1 MQPYSVPETVV
12 VTVIVFVVVAG
23 AGDCAGVTIIEDTVG
38 DTADD
43 AAEGDAAESDAADDE
58 LGIGTAAEDAAEL
71 GVTVTKI
78 TDSEE
83 LGADEAADETAG
95 ALDGAGAATEDEA
108 LWPSVTKRPPITFP
122 FELGLPTPFFK

>member
-12 VTVIVFVVVAG
+12 VTVIVFVFVAG
-23 AGDCAGVTIIEDTVG
+23 AGGCAGVTIIEDTVG

-43 AAEGDAAESDAADDE
+43 AAESDAADDE
-58 LGIGTAAEDAAEL
+58 LSVGTAAEDAAEL